1 MAQLDNSLLADGN
14 DPKANTD
21 NSREELFRSKVR
33 SRWEGL
39 VASAQVVGVA
49 LGKWCN
55 GSSRAHQGS
64 SGQDRRGGGALGL
77 PPDVM
82 CVLEARLSLLT
93 TGVIKA
99 SAPR

>member
-55 GSSRAHQGS
+55 GSSRAHRGS
-64 SGQDRRGGGALGL
+64 VARTGEEGERWVFRR
-77 PPDVM
+77 M
-82 CVLEARLSLLT
+82 
-93 TGVIKA
+93 
-99 SAPR
+99 